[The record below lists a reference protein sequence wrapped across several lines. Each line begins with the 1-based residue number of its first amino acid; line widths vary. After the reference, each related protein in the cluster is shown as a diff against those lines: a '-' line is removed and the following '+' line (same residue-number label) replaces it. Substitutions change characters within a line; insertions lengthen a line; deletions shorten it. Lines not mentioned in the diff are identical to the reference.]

1 MVNQTVTIPQE
12 PPASTFTW
20 RNIVQYKVPTGQ
32 QVESFNQALKMK
44 QDMRT
49 GQAQT
54 SKKLKIEPRV
64 LPEDR
69 NATQNAIWLRIARTR
84 GINVQGLLAEEY
96 NQVKV
101 IDRD

>member
-1 MVNQTVTIPQE
+1 
-12 PPASTFTW
+12 
-20 RNIVQYKVPTGQ
+20 
-32 QVESFNQALKMK
+32 
-44 QDMRT
+44 
-49 GQAQT
+49 
-54 SKKLKIEPRV
+54 V